1 MPTFAKLF
9 GAVGFAALFIGA
21 SFLMVPLFPF
31 GLTPWYFTE
40 FNAGIA
46 LILGWRIAGGR
57 AGLGTMSGISNGI
70 TALVAIVFCTLALH
84 GFTQMLLRSAELRY
98 NGLMQAMMS
107 GIGISFDL
115 AVVLAK
121 PTVIAVLLAGSIV
134 IGIVTEF
141 VAEKMDS

>member
-31 GLTPWYFTE
+31 CLTPWYFTE
-40 FNAGIA
+40 FNGGIA
-46 LILGWRIAGGR
+46 LFLGWQIAGGR

-70 TALVAIVFCTLALH
+70 TALVAIAFCTLALH

-121 PTVIAVLLAGSIV
+121 PTVIAVLLAGSIL

-141 VAEKMDS
+141 VADKMDS

>member
-9 GAVGFAALFIGA
+9 GAVGFAALFVAA
-21 SFLMVPLFPF
+21 SFLMIPLFPY

-40 FNAGIA
+40 FNGGIA

-57 AGLGTMSGISNGI
+57 AGLGALSGVSNGI

-98 NGLMQAMMS
+98 NGLTQAIMS

-115 AVVLAK
+115 AIVLAK
-121 PTVIAVLLAGSIV
+121 PKIIAILLAGSIV
-134 IGIVTEF
+134 IGIVAEF
-141 VAEKMDS
+141 VADKMDS